1 MARTLL
7 ATLDYPSVYPSVY
20 IWVER
25 RAHVK
30 SDARHLE
37 EIAPHIAHEDRV
49 TVADDESGEPMKAND
64 AVEEGPGDGH
74 GGGRVAKGDEVCV
87 LGETV
92 NDGEDD

>member
-7 ATLDYPSVYPSVY
+7 TTSNYPSVY

-37 EIAPHIAHEDRV
+37 EIAPHMAHEDWVAV
-49 TVADDESGEPMKAND
+49 TDDESGEPVKVND
-64 AVEEGPGDGH
+64 VVEEGPGNGH
-74 GGGRVAKGDEVCV
+74 GGGRVAKGDEVV
-87 LGETV
+87 TWRSGRRR
-92 NDGEDD
+92 